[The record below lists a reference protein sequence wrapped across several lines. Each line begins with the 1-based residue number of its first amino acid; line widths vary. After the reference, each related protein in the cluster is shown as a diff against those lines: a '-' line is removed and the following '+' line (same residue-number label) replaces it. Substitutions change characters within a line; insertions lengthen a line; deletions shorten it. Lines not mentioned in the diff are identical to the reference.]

1 MRAMKLKNTE
11 ELITFLQAVQVPSS
25 PMSQHWHE
33 LGAVSA
39 SVDWDTFN
47 DLREVLGDQSK

>member
-1 MRAMKLKNTE
+1 MKLKNTE

-47 DLREVLGDQSK
+47 DLREILGDQSK

>member
-1 MRAMKLKNTE
+1 MKLKNTE
-11 ELITFLQAVQVPSS
+11 ELITFLQSVQAPSS
-25 PMSQHWHE
+25 PMSQHWDE

-39 SVDWDTFN
+39 AVDWDTFN